1 MNLKERYKTRGKRR
15 IIKFFAFYLFF
26 AFLLIVYSSYSR
38 YTIIEEGT
46 PKAYIA
52 SWKVEINNQDITDK
66 QTLTNVI
73 ELVPDSTIQ
82 TTTDN
87 KLAPGKSGHF
97 DLIINPEGTEVAV
110 EYNIN
115 FDTTNLPTGIEL
127 TRYEIVEDN
136 TSENLINSNIVGQIN
151 LTNREQALSENDK
164 KTIRVYWEWKEDTVD
179 IPTEGTNY
187 NISVTINLQQKI

>member
-97 DLIINPEGTEVAV
+97 DLIINPAETEVAV

-127 TRYEIVEDN
+127 TRYKIVEDN
-136 TSENLINSNIVGQIN
+136 ISENLINSNIVGQIN
-151 LTNREQALSENDK
+151 LTNREQALSENDQ

-179 IPTEGTNY
+179 IPIEGTNY

>member
-136 TSENLINSNIVGQIN
+136 ISENLINSNIVGQIN

>member
-1 MNLKERYKTRGKRR
+1 M
-15 IIKFFAFYLFF
+15 
-26 AFLLIVYSSYSR
+26 
-38 YTIIEEGT
+38 
-46 PKAYIA
+46 
-52 SWKVEINNQDITDK
+52 
-66 QTLTNVI
+66 
-73 ELVPDSTIQ
+73 
-82 TTTDN
+82 
-87 KLAPGKSGHF
+87 
-97 DLIINPEGTEVAV
+97 

-136 TSENLINSNIVGQIN
+136 ISENLINSNIVGQIN

>member
-97 DLIINPEGTEVAV
+97 DLIINPAETEVAV

-127 TRYEIVEDN
+127 TRYKIVEDN
-136 TSENLINSNIVGQIN
+136 ISENLINSNIVGQIN

-179 IPTEGTNY
+179 IPIEGTNY